1 MGACFPGII
10 ADRRK
15 QLEEEIE
22 DLMNRDEDAE
32 NKDKNGEDRDADTS
46 RDDGDVSPT
55 KDNTN
60 RCAFVYLYLTINTC

>member
-1 MGACFPGII
+1 
-10 ADRRK
+10 
-15 QLEEEIE
+15 
-22 DLMNRDEDAE
+22 MNRDEDAE

-60 RCAFVYLYLTINTC
+60 RYAPLYLYLTKTAC